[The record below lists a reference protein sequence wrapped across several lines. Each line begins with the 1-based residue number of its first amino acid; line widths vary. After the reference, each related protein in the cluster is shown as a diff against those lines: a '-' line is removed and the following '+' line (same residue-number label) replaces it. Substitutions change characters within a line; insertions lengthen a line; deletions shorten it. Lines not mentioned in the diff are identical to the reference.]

1 MGLAFDRQAFLD
13 ILNEGKG
20 AIGGNMLPPPDG
32 AWGMPREVL
41 QTLPGYGPDVEKN
54 RAEARKIMEKLGYGP
69 DKRLAIKL
77 STRNF
82 PGWRDY
88 AVIMI
93 DHLKEIYIDGEL
105 DLVDTALWYSK
116 MARKDYIVG
125 AVPIES
131 GVDDPDQMFYENYVC
146 GALRNYAGYC
156 NPDLDKLVNRQSM
169 EANLQKRKD
178 IVWQIE
184 RILAE
189 AGVRPVL
196 FYPAGDSC
204 WQPSVK
210 DLTLMT
216 NSIYNGWRME
226 DVWLDK

>member
-1 MGLAFDRQAFLD
+1 MIPGPPRAFRFASNTVEFRAPGNAMGRNA
-13 ILNEGKG
+13 
-20 AIGGNMLPPPDG
+20 
-32 AWGMPREVL
+32 
-41 QTLPGYGPDVEKN
+41 
-54 RAEARKIMEKLGYGP
+54 
-69 DKRLAIKL
+69 LAIKL

-82 PGWRDY
+82 PAWRDP

-93 DHLKEIYIDGEL
+93 SHLKEIYIDAEL
-105 DLVDTALWYSK
+105 DLVDTALWYGK
-116 MARKDYIVG
+116 MARKDYTVG

-131 GVDDPDQMFYENYVC
+131 GVDDPDQMFFENYVC
-146 GALRNYAGYC
+146 GAVRNYGGYC
-156 NPDLDKLVNRQSM
+156 NPELDKLINQQSM
-169 EANLQKRKD
+169 EANPGKRKQ

-189 AGVRPVL
+189 AGVRPVIY
-196 FYPAGDSC
+196 YPAGASC
-204 WQPSVK
+204 WQPWVK